1 MWLFIFLLAYVC
13 RIYATYI
20 NMSTFLRCIIPEHK
34 IQQRVRKTTTRMFP
48 GMKTVQTCSIMIVLL
63 ILLQIG
69 NWLYYMNLTFLKHIY
84 SKITQIWQSG
94 FFFIFQMNSKRVLEA
109 IQWFW
114 MLYRRRSNNEKKDMS
129 CNGQWLLW
137 HVF

>member
-1 MWLFIFLLAYVC
+1 MAYVC

-34 IQQRVRKTTTRMFP
+34 TQQRVRKTTTRMFP

-63 ILLQIG
+63 MLLQIG
-69 NWLYYMNLTFLKHIY
+69 NWLYYMNLTFLKHRFEL
-84 SKITQIWQSG
+84 SKETQIWQTD
-94 FFFIFQMNSKRVLEA
+94 FFFAFQMNSKRVLEA

-114 MLYRRRSNNEKKDMS
+114 MLYRRWSNYEKKDMS
-129 CNGQWLLW
+129 CNGQWLFW